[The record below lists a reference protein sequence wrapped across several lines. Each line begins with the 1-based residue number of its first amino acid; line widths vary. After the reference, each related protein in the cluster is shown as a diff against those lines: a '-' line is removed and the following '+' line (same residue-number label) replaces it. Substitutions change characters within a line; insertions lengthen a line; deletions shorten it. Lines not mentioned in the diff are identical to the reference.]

1 MQTYS
6 AKTTKTLNE
15 PLIEFNNATVTF
27 GSLVAL
33 KDISFTIDKNDFIYI
48 IGPNG
53 AGKSTLVKLLAGLVK
68 PTSGSVVRRDSRCG
82 YLPQMLS
89 QKLNFPITVNEVI
102 YSGFPKQKLIIP
114 KEVKKKINLWLKQ
127 MKIENLGKKMMS
139 NLSGGQQQRVLLI
152 RALITN
158 PDLLILDEPTSALDP
173 EFRDFFYDFI
183 SNIHNQGTTILFVT
197 HDLHT
202 PLADNVKILDIDQEI
217 KFYGCLKD
225 FHQRGETDV

>member
-1 MQTYS
+1 
-6 AKTTKTLNE
+6 
-15 PLIEFNNATVTF
+15 
-27 GSLVAL
+27 
-33 KDISFTIDKNDFIYI
+33 
-48 IGPNG
+48 
-53 AGKSTLVKLLAGLVK
+53 
-68 PTSGSVVRRDSRCG
+68 
-82 YLPQMLS
+82 
-89 QKLNFPITVNEVI
+89 
-102 YSGFPKQKLIIP
+102 
-114 KEVKKKINLWLKQ
+114 

-197 HDLHT
+197 HDLHK

>member
-6 AKTTKTLNE
+6 GKTTKTLNE

-197 HDLHT
+197 HDLHK